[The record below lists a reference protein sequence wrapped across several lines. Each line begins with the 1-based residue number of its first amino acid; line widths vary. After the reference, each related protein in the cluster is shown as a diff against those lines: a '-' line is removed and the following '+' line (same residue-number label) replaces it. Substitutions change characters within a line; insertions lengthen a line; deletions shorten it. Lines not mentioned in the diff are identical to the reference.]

1 MKKNKMM
8 RIASVLLV
16 AVLLSTCAISGT
28 FAKYVSEGSV
38 TTTATIAKWN
48 IELQGDPITND
59 VAFSLVDTTWAND
72 NATVPNSVADKKIAP
87 GTSGSGEIVL
97 KNDSDVAARI
107 SANFTATGTP
117 TGMTIT
123 YTYAN
128 SNGSDRGTVGNTPI
142 AIGIGETVTITVA
155 WVWAFDDANANNDTN
170 FAGEEIT
177 VSASFTVEQVD

>member
-28 FAKYVSEGSV
+28 FAKYVSVGSV

-59 VAFSLVDTTWAND
+59 VAFSLVDTWAND
-72 NATVPNSVADKKIAP
+72 DPTVPNSVADKKIAP

-97 KNDSDVAARI
+97 KNDSEVAAQI

-128 SNGSDRGTVGNTPI
+128 SNGSDSGTVGNTPI
-142 AIGIGETVTITVA
+142 AIGISETVTITVA
-155 WVWAFDDANANNDTN
+155 WVWDFEEANANNDTSY
-170 FAGEEIT
+170 AGEDIT